1 MPTVDCPRV
10 VVAGGVYWV
19 VGWDWLRGVQVDPHN
34 AFPSAPIASR
44 QSASL
49 HEYSSERCE
58 VGGGSAGIICVVG
71 TYTSDVSMTS
81 DTVVVGDT
89 AVVVVTDVVVRELVV
104 GAAELVVDTTET
116 ESVFSSG
123 STPVPTITTP
133 RTPTASTPAPK
144 NHRHVRLFVAGAVGS
159 PTNAEVMVL
168 RRVSDVQ

>member
-10 VVAGGVYWV
+10 VVDGGVYWV

-58 VGGGSAGIICVVG
+58 DGGGSAGIILVVG

-81 DTVVVGDT
+81 GTVVVGDT
-89 AVVVVTDVVVRELVV
+89 AVVVVTDVVVREIVV
-104 GAAELVVDTTET
+104 GAAEMVVDTTGT

-123 STPVPTITTP
+123 TAPASTITTP
-133 RTPTASTPAPK
+133 RTPAASTATPRIHGHA
-144 NHRHVRLFVAGAVGS
+144 RFFVV
-159 PTNAEVMVL
+159 
-168 RRVSDVQ
+168 

>member
-1 MPTVDCPRV
+1 MPAVDCPRV
-10 VVAGGVYWV
+10 VVAGGVYCV

-81 DTVVVGDT
+81 GTDVIED
-89 AVVVVTDVVVRELVV
+89 AAAVVVTDVVVRESVV
-104 GAAELVVDTTET
+104 GAAELVVDTTDT

-123 STPVPTITTP
+123 SAPVSTITTL
-133 RTPTASTPAPK
+133 RTPVASTPAPK
-144 NHRHVRLFVAGAVGS
+144 IHGHVRLFLARAVGS
-159 PTNAEVMVL
+159 PTDA
-168 RRVSDVQ
+168 